1 MGASFKG
8 NQGTS
13 GCSSTYMLGSGVQ
26 CLHTQNISDKAKTQL
41 GVRYSPI
48 SFFSS
53 STGIGVGI
61 EAINLNE
68 YTLSAFCPSQRNTFS
83 LDQKPFSLDQKV

>member
-41 GVRYSPI
+41 GFRYSPI

-61 EAINLNE
+61 EATNLNE
-68 YTLSAFCPSQRNTFS
+68 YTTFCFLSKSKKYF
-83 LDQKPFSLDQKV
+83 